1 MFNDA
6 VHAVLTRS
14 EAGEAIFP
22 EVVQILLENGVE
34 SYFVDLAARQKTLY
48 GSTAAETLPSNL
60 PSHLDIAEEFSKD
73 GIVAAI
79 RGAQRDAIRYPE
91 FIRQATAAGIA
102 GYWAFLTG
110 RKVLYFGR
118 KGEFHEEHFPS

>member
-14 EAGEAIFP
+14 EAGDAIFP
-22 EVVQILLENGVE
+22 EVVKTLLDNGVE
-34 SYFVDLAARQKTLY
+34 SYFVDFAAAQKTLY
-48 GSTAAETLPSNL
+48 GRTTAECLPSSLPPNL
-60 PSHLDIAEEFSKD
+60 EISEQFSKD
-73 GIVAAI
+73 AIIAAI
-79 RGAQRDAIRYPE
+79 RSAQRDLIRYPE
-91 FIRQATAAGIA
+91 FVRQSAAAGVI

-110 RKVLYFGR
+110 RKVVYFGR